1 MKYPQ
6 LAILIPCH
14 NHQENIVQTIEQ
26 VQHFG
31 SVIVIDNAST
41 DNSYH
46 FDGAIDAIQVC
57 MPAVQRQPTCEGL
70 ISQLAAS
77 EGPRSALPE
86 IIPLPHLPIRA
97 DANVAGTGR
106 CCCRCR

>member
-1 MKYPQ
+1 MESLFALVLGRQ
-6 LAILIPCH
+6 QRTLSRL
-14 NHQENIVQTIEQ
+14 Q
-26 VQHFG
+26 
-31 SVIVIDNAST
+31 ST